1 MESRPYLGHVAAMA
15 TKHGKVPLVGPA
27 LCDVLGLLVVQAEV
41 DTDLLGT
48 FTGEVPRTDAPAATA
63 FRKARLGMEATG
75 RQIGIASEGT
85 IGPDGLLPVVADLEV
100 VAIVDDVHGFSL
112 AETAVGYGTVAHSWV
127 LDGAS
132 PHDHDLHRA
141 GFPSHGLIVRRDD
154 DPTGTIH
161 KGIRDER
168 ALYRAIAECRSRG
181 AGAIRVDSDLRA
193 MHSPTRCTV
202 IERAARALAERLAV
216 ACPRCACPG
225 WGLVEVVAGR
235 PCAGCSAPT
244 RLVVAHIEGCPRCDA
259 RRTVESA
266 ERTADPS
273 TCGLCNP

>member
-15 TKHGKVPLVGPA
+15 TKHGKLQFVGPTCNA
-27 LCDVLGLLVVQAEV
+27 VTGLLVVQAEV
-41 DTDLLGT
+41 DTDQLGT
-48 FTGEVPRTDAPAATA
+48 FSGETPRTDTPIATA
-63 FRKARLGMEATG
+63 FRKARLGMDATG

-132 PHDHDLHRA
+132 PHDDDLHRA
-141 GFPSHGLIVRRDD
+141 GFPSHGLIVRCDD

-168 ALYRAIAECRSRG
+168 VLQRAIAECRARG
-181 AGAIRVDSDLRA
+181 AGHVRIESDLRA
-193 MHSPTRCTV
+193 MHSPTRCAV
-202 IERAARALAERLAV
+202 IERAARALAERLA
-216 ACPRCACPG
+216 ATCPGCGCPG
-225 WGLVEVVAGR
+225 WGLVEMVTGR
-235 PCAGCSAPT
+235 PCAECSAPT
-244 RLVVAHIEGCPRCDA
+244 RLAVSRIDGCQRCDH
-259 RRTVESA
+259 RRTVPTD

-273 TCGLCNP
+273 TCGICNP